1 MKKVTSIEEY
11 NTSFGHVFL
20 INKTTETIE
29 VGQKISINS
38 SVYEVKKIQLQTRP
52 TQKEIIAIFV

>member
-20 INKTTETIE
+20 IDKTTETIE
-29 VGQKISINS
+29 VGQEISINGF
-38 SVYEVKKIQLQTRP
+38 VYQVKKIRWN
-52 TQKEIIAIFV
+52 